1 MDKQKVNTAIDSAAE
16 QAKQTMDLLS
26 GKIDDAT
33 QCARETGANIRE
45 SAKKRVVE
53 ATEKVEQ
60 AVTAAAERVKRKM
73 QE

>member
-1 MDKQKVNTAIDSAAE
+1 MDKQKMNAAIDSAAE
-16 QAKQTMDLLS
+16 EAKQTMDLLS

-33 QCARETGANIRE
+33 QCAQETGVHFKE
-45 SAKKRVVE
+45 SAKESVTR
-53 ATEKVEQ
+53 AAEKVEQ